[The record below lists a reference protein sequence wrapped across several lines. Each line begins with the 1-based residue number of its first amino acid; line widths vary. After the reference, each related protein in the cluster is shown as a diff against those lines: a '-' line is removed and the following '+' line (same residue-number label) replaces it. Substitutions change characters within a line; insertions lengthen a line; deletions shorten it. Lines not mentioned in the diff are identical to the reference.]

1 MALLPAVD
9 SRMLHSSMMVLQLLL
24 SSPKTILRFGAVRAL
39 NLIAL
44 QDAGAVA
51 VCNVELENL
60 VSDSNRAISTLAIT
74 TLLSSG
80 SENSVDRLMQQVM
93 ALFPGLQVRKLF
105 CLEMTVKFLFR
116 MSINLQS

>member
-1 MALLPAVD
+1 
-9 SRMLHSSMMVLQLLL
+9 MVLQLLL
-24 SSPKTILRFGAVRAL
+24 SSPKRILRFGAVRAL

-60 VSDSNRAISTLAIT
+60 VSDSNHAISTLAIT

-80 SENSVDRLMQQVM
+80 SENAVDRLMQQVM
-93 ALFPGLQVRKLF
+93 ALFSGLQVRRF
-105 CLEMTVKFLFR
+105 ICLRNTSEFLFR
-116 MSINLQS
+116 MSISLRS

>member
-116 MSINLQS
+116 MNINLQS